1 MTTIYIVCF
10 AVGLLSA
17 LLLAVSG
24 DLHVAHV
31 HHVAGGHAGGH
42 HVGAGHHASGSH
54 HAAGGHHAVGGTLQ
68 SVLGFALSW
77 LSPVTLAGGAL
88 LFGGVGLLFHGAS
101 FALPLALVAAVLGAF
116 LLRSLMAAFIRSSSP
131 PLSLSGE
138 GAIATVN
145 ATIHRDSAGEVG
157 YTLEGLHR
165 SAIAR
170 SQEGIEIPRGTQVVI
185 TRRDAGIAW
194 VEPIDPLD
202 EISPNDQERE

>member
-17 LLLAVSG
+17 LLLAISG

-31 HHVAGGHAGGH
+31 HHAAAGHAGAH
-42 HVGAGHHASGSH
+42 HVGSGHHASGSH

-88 LFGGVGLLFHGAS
+88 LFGGVGLLLRNET
-101 FALPLALVAAVLGAF
+101 FALPLALVAGVIGAL
-116 LLRSLMAAFIRSSSP
+116 LLRSLMEAFMRSSSP

-170 SQEGIEIPRGTQVVI
+170 SEDGIEIPRGAQVVI
-185 TRRDAGIAW
+185 TRRDHGIAW
-194 VEPIDPLD
+194 VEPIDPFD
-202 EISPNDQERE
+202 ELS

>member
-1 MTTIYIVCF
+1 MITIYIVCF

-24 DLHVAHV
+24 DLHIGHV
-31 HHVAGGHAGGH
+31 HHAGGGHAGAHHVAGGHQ
-42 HVGAGHHASGSH
+42 ASGSH
-54 HAAGGHHAVGGTLQ
+54 HAAGGHHAVSGTLQ
-68 SVLGFALSW
+68 NALGFALSW

-88 LFGGVGLLFHGAS
+88 LFGGVGLLFRDES

-116 LLRSLMAAFIRSSSP
+116 LLRSLMAAFIQSSSA
-131 PLSLSGE
+131 PLSLTGE

-145 ATIHRDSAGEVG
+145 ATIHPDRAGEVG

-170 SQEGIEIPRGTQVVI
+170 SEEGIEIPRGTQVVI

-202 EISPNDQERE
+202 ELS